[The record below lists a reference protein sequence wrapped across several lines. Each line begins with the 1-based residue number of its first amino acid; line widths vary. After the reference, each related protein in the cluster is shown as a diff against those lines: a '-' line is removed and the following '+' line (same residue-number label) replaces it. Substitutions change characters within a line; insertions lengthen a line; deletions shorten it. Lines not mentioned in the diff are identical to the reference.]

1 MTKDE
6 YIDERLATYSD
17 AFDFYFDCGEMPDN
31 LDKGDMLADYIK
43 SVIDANPQLRSQ
55 DPLWKEVL
63 KDDLLSFLS
72 AILSAFLPVEE
83 DHMKELAY
91 ISMYRNATIEKQRE
105 LWSSVYQYIREKY
118 KPIDVNIDGYVQQFK
133 GNNAQDVID
142 SLSND
147 WVKASGKRKDER
159 EMNILEQNIGR
170 WERQVRYSGRSD
182 YERRKKNEQIFLRY
196 PALQEIVR
204 AIGREQPQ
212 RKDEKDDIVYRYI
225 PLLLSSL
232 AKTTEIEQ
240 ISAGDDVAHMMPIET
255 AILSEQETET
265 LFYKKF
271 AEKQLQVFANRPPMK
286 AQDKKVQQHQVKPR
300 LEMGPIIVSLDTSGS
315 MSGKPE
321 KVALTLL
328 IQLLRLAKK
337 KKRKCFVIT
346 FAVRSSALE
355 LTNPANWRK
364 LNKFLEGGFSGGTD
378 GEEMLN
384 SAIAALQKKE
394 FCMADVLIISDFEFP
409 LPLQS
414 TRDKMGTEH
423 NKGTRFYGL
432 QIGTWANNY
441 ESILDKMWKVKV

>member
-6 YIDERLATYSD
+6 YIDERLATYND
-17 AFDFYFDCGEMPDN
+17 AFDFYFDCGKMPDN
-31 LDKGDMLADYIK
+31 IDNGDLLGDYIK
-43 SVIDANPQLRSQ
+43 SVIDANPQLESQ

-72 AILSAFLPVEE
+72 AILLAFFPVEE
-83 DHMKELAY
+83 DHKKEQAY
-91 ISMYRNATIEKQRE
+91 IDMYRNATLEKQRE
-105 LWSSVYQYIREKY
+105 LWPSVYQYVKNNY

-133 GNNAQDVID
+133 GNEVQEVIE
-142 SLSND
+142 SLSSD
-147 WVKASGKRKDER
+147 WAKASNKRKDER
-159 EMNILEQNIGR
+159 KMNILEQNKDR
-170 WERQVRYSGRSD
+170 WERQVRCSGRSD
-182 YERRKKNEQIFLRY
+182 YEHRKKNERIFLRY

-204 AIGREQPQ
+204 IIGREQPQ
-212 RKDEKDDIVYRYI
+212 QKDEKDDIVYRYI
-225 PLLLSSL
+225 PLLLSSS

-240 ISAGDDVAHMMPIET
+240 ISVGDDVAHMIPIET

-271 AEKQLQVFANRPPMK
+271 AAKQLQVFANRPPLK
-286 AQDKKVQQHQVKPR
+286 AQDKEVQQHETKPR
-300 LEMGPIIVSLDTSGS
+300 LEMGPIIVSIDTSGS

-321 KVALTLL
+321 KIAHTLL

-414 TRDKMGTEH
+414 TRDKMETEH

-432 QIGTWANNY
+432 QIGTWTNNY